1 MRPAAPARAR
11 AQAPSIAKLRR
22 TFPRRRNPPFPAPA
36 SASKEDRLSRSS
48 GRQRRRSRTI
58 AAALVLGA
66 GLTVSSLTAV
76 SAAHAA
82 TVTGVTG
89 QITGLAGKCVDDAGG
104 SANNG
109 NPIQLYDCNGT
120 ASQNWYVGSDG
131 TLRLGGPDGK
141 CMDVTNGQT
150 TDGTKIQLYDCNG
163 TGAQQWQPQSG
174 GALLN
179 PQSGRCLDLP
189 SASAVNGRQLQIYDC
204 NGTAAQTW
212 TLPSGQPLAV
222 SPQNSD
228 STTLGVAAGLRPS
241 ASGGDQ
247 PYQWSATGLPPGMS
261 VNYVNG
267 NVQGTPT
274 AVGSYTATLTATD
287 VTGATA
293 STTFTWSVTAPSAGT
308 SWYLDCSA
316 SANGT
321 GTESSPWNSLSS
333 ASAHT
338 FSPGDSLLLKRGS
351 TCTGQLAPLGS
362 GTATA
367 PITIDAYGTGPAPV
381 VAGNGV
387 AGSPVVS
394 GGPSVGGGAVQLT
407 NQSYWIIQDLAVT
420 NTASGAAQRDGIDV
434 LITDGAE
441 HDGITIRDNEVSAVT
456 GVSDHG
462 SDFNGFYL
470 SHSIGVDTPVDGG
483 FVKGL
488 TIADNYIHDS
498 LGNGIGIYGDQ
509 GTGNNNNSV
518 EDQQVLVSGNTIEA
532 VSNDGVVV
540 CVSDSPLVQD
550 NTADQLGENA
560 VDAQNIAGIWGW
572 SDNNPTFQYNEVS
585 NINAPGNDM
594 EAWDC
599 DGYIAGTCTY
609 QDNYDHDNSGGI
621 FLQCAGCG
629 GSDPTDIVYR
639 YNVSVNDCRIN
650 NYTGD
655 LASFSFYN
663 NTIDCQDQAWNFT
676 VPSQMIMANNIFVG
690 QSGSTL
696 PANATYLANTYVGS
710 SPPTSDWMAS
720 TADPRFAAPGTA
732 NYGLSTLGGYQLS
745 AGSPALGTGTAMP
758 GEYGQDLWGNP
769 VAGTPNRGAYAAA
782 GTGTPARTDD
792 TAATY
797 SGSWSTGDC
806 SGCLGGSN
814 HYTDSAGASAQF
826 TVTGSTISVY
836 ASQTNLNGFASV
848 SIDGGTAVPVD
859 LYTPGSDSYGQ
870 LVYTSPRL
878 SNGPHTV
885 TITDAGQADPR
896 GDGTYISLDSYTV
909 AG

>member
-1 MRPAAPARAR
+1 M
-11 AQAPSIAKLRR
+11 
-22 TFPRRRNPPFPAPA
+22 
-36 SASKEDRLSRSS
+36 SRSS

-89 QITGLAGKCVDDAGG
+89 QITGLAGKCVNDAGG

-204 NGTAAQTW
+204 NSTAAQTW

-267 NVQGTPT
+267 NVQGTPAT
-274 AVGSYTATLTATD
+274 VGSYTATLTATD

-351 TCTGQLAPLGS
+351 TCTGQLAPLGNGS
-362 GTATA
+362 ATA
-367 PITIDAYGTGPAPV
+367 PITIDAYGSGTAPV
-381 VAGNGV
+381 VAGNGLT
-387 AGSPVVS
+387 GSPVVT

-407 NQSYWIIQDLAVT
+407 NQSYWIIQNLAVT
-420 NTASGAAQRDGIDV
+420 NTASSEAQRDGIDV
-434 LITDGAE
+434 LVTDGAE
-441 HDGITIRDNEVSAVT
+441 HDGITIRGNDVSDVT
-456 GVSDHG
+456 GSSDRAG
-462 SDFNGFYL
+462 DFNEFYL
-470 SHSIGVDTPVDGG
+470 SHGIGVDTPVNGG

-488 TIADNYIHDS
+488 TIAGNYVHDS
-498 LGNGIGIYGDQ
+498 DVNGIGLYGDQ
-509 GTGNNNNSV
+509 GTGDNNNSV
-518 EDQQVLVSGNTIEA
+518 ENQQVLVSGNTVES
-532 VSNDGVVV
+532 VTNDGIVV
-540 CVSDSPLVQD
+540 CVSESPLVEN
-550 NTADQLGENA
+550 NTADQLGEDSGT
-560 VDAQNIAGIWGW
+560 VQNIAGIWGW
-572 SDNNPTFQYNEVS
+572 GDDDPTFQFNEVS

-599 DGYIAGTCTY
+599 DGYITGTCTY
-609 QDNYDHDNSGGI
+609 QDNYDHDNSGGM
-621 FLQCAGCG
+621 FLQCTGCG
-629 GSDPTDIVYR
+629 GSDTTNVVYR

-650 NYTGD
+650 NAATGN

-663 NTIDCQDQAWNFT
+663 NTVDCTSQAWNFNLPDQT
-676 VPSQMIMANNIFVG
+676 VMADNIFLG

-696 PANATYLANTYVGS
+696 PANPSYIANDYVGF
-710 SPPTSDWMAS
+710 SPPASDPQAS
-720 TADPRFAAPGTA
+720 TADPRLVARGTA
-732 NYGLSTLGGYQLS
+732 NYGLSTLGGYQLL
-745 AGSPALGTGTAMP
+745 AGSPALGSGTAMP
-758 GEYGQDLWGNP
+758 GDFGSDLWGNP
-769 VAGTPNRGAYAAA
+769 VTGTPNRGAYAAA
-782 GTGTPARTDD
+782 GIGTPAQTDD

-797 SGSWSTGDC
+797 TGSWSTAAC
-806 SGCLGGSN
+806 PGCVGGSN
-814 HYTDSAGASAQF
+814 HYASSTGASVQF

-885 TITDAGQADPR
+885 TITCTGQGDPR
-896 GDGTYISLDSYTV
+896 GDGGYVSLDSYSV